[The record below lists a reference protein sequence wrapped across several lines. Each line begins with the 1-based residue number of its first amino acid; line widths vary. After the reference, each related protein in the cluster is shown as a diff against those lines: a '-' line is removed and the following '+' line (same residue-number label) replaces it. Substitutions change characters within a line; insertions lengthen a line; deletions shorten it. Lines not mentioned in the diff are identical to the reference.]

1 MVMNPQD
8 EQMNKPRGGLLG
20 LFDKA
25 MKADEDTGLSPLQNF
40 AAALDPLIL
49 KDLRG
54 GEGIR
59 QQGVQRAATM
69 SKNKTVDMLRQQG
82 RNDLAD
88 AVMNR
93 TIGPKEAFS
102 VMQSEKA
109 ADTAFQRQKDLAAF
123 SAGLKAPAAPKL
135 YSEFAKLNADLQAGN
150 ISKDQYNASV
160 QSFLNKNKMS
170 IRPFRDINRKK
181 TKVVTV
187 GSVKIGGDNPISVQ
201 SMTNTLTTDIEATI
215 NQINQITEAGGDL
228 VRVSCPDKES
238 TQALKKIIA
247 PKKNLSFSENFFHMC
262 FGKVPEKEIVKAF
275 DVSLILYAEHSFNVS
290 TFTARTITSSLSDIH
305 GAITGAIAS
314 LKGPLHGGANEEVM
328 HMMKKI
334 KKPENALKWINNALK
349 NKEVVMGFGHRV
361 YKSGDSRVPTMRE
374 YFGKVAKIKKDKTF
388 EKIYDIVEKV
398 MIKKKNI
405 HPNVDYPTGP
415 TYHLMGFDTD
425 FFTPI
430 FVISRITGWSAHI
443 MEQHAANKL
452 IRPLAKYKGSKHR
465 TVMQLNQR

>member
-1 MVMNPQD
+1 MSD
-8 EQMNKPRGGLLG
+8 EIKKGLLG
-20 LFDKA
+20 IVV
-25 MKADEDTGLSPLQNF
+25 DETEVSKVMPEINSLTYRGY
-40 AAALDPLIL
+40 AAQDLCEYCRFEEVAYLIL
-49 KDLRG
+49 NKDLPNSIQLKQFEKEERNNR
-54 GEGIR
+54 EL
-59 QQGVQRAATM
+59 
-69 SKNKTVDMLRQQG
+69 SKNLYEIIKNIPKKSHPMDVART
-82 RNDLAD
+82 
-88 AVMNR
+88 AV
-93 TIGPKEAFS
+93 S
-102 VMQSEKA
+102 VMGLEDNETSNSSPEANMRKTLRIFA
-109 ADTAFQRQKDLAAF
+109 KTPTALAAF
-123 SAGLKAPAAPKL
+123 
-135 YSEFAKLNADLQAGN
+135 Y
-150 ISKDQYNASV
+150 
-160 QSFLNKNKMS
+160 
-170 IRPFRDINRKK
+170 R
-181 TKVVTV
+181 
-187 GSVKIGGDNPISVQ
+187 
-201 SMTNTLTTDIEATI
+201 
-215 NQINQITEAGGDL
+215 
-228 VRVSCPDKES
+228 VRNG
-238 TQALKKIIA
+238 KKIIK
-247 PKKNLSFSENFFHMC
+247 PKKELSFAENFFNMC
-262 FGKVPEKEIVKAF
+262 FGKVPQKEIVKAF

-328 HMMKKI
+328 HMMRKI

-349 NKEVVMGFGHRV
+349 NKDVVMGFGHRV

-465 TVMQLNQR
+465 KVMELNYR